1 VKRLIEA
8 ALPPLTV
15 VAGAL
20 ALWQVSV
27 WVAQPPAYLVPS
39 PAAIARALLGDAARL
54 ADATA
59 QTGLSAAAGLVLA
72 ALAGTAAGSILA
84 ASRFLQRGVYP
95 IASLLQMVPLVALA
109 PLLVIWF
116 GYGARATVASAA
128 IVALFPVLA
137 STLDGLRAAD
147 PGLVELFR
155 LYQARRWDRFWKLG
169 LPSAAPSIFTGLRVA
184 AGLAVI
190 GAVVGEFVSG
200 FGGEHAPLGIVILAA
215 LRESR
220 TDLVFAAVGLSA
232 LVGFLL
238 FGAVS
243 ALGWLVL
250 RRWHPSAS

>member
-1 VKRLIEA
+1 LRRFALA
-8 ALPPLTV
+8 LLPPLVV
-15 VAGAL
+15 VALFL
-20 ALWQVSV
+20 AAWQLAV
-27 WVAQPPAYLVPS
+27 WVVRPPEYLVPS
-39 PAAIARALLGDAARL
+39 PADITRAFL
-54 ADATA
+54 ADAPRLLA
-59 QTGLSAAAGLVLA
+59 AMGRTGLAAAAGFALA
-72 ALAGTAAGSILA
+72 ALAGTGLGSLLA

-95 IASLLQMVPLVALA
+95 LASLLQMVPLVALA

-116 GYGARATVASAA
+116 GYGGRATVASAA

-137 STLDGLRAAD
+137 ATLDGLRSVD
-147 PGLVELFR
+147 PGLREMFA
-155 LYQARRWDRFWKLG
+155 LYRARAAARFFKLG

-200 FGGEHAPLGIVILAA
+200 FGGERAPLGIVILAA

-232 LVGFLL
+232 VVGFLL

-243 ALGWLVL
+243 ALAWLAL
-250 RRWHPSAS
+250 RRWHPSAL